1 MDVGLVICY
10 IGWESYFFVR
20 LIVMEIIIY
29 LLYRMNKMLSVV
41 QNYYIFISYLYIMFL
56 IEMNVFFKQDNM
68 LNMYCEW
75 KI

>member
-29 LLYRMNKMLSVV
+29 LLY
-41 QNYYIFISYLYIMFL
+41 
-56 IEMNVFFKQDNM
+56 IE
-68 LNMYCEW
+68 
-75 KI
+75 